1 VTEQVSSDVG
11 PPLLGRA
18 VRHHFFLILLTTL
31 LFPVVMG
38 VLALTRTPTYT
49 SSATVLL
56 KPLAGAPLSPEI
68 VGTLQQT
75 TGMMTEA
82 ALVNSTPVVARA
94 NEILRGEDLD
104 AGTPAVK
111 ATVPASTTI
120 IRVDFT
126 ATTATRAKRGANA
139 FAQALLSY
147 RQEQSAAEQKN
158 EQEALDSRIR
168 SVEAQLP
175 TASPRDRQG
184 LVNELAELRA
194 AVSRINAD
202 DAGPGESLTPA
213 YLPTSQSNLNPWL
226 LIGAAA
232 VLGLAAGLALAL
244 WRERN
249 DNRLRGASADSAA
262 GVPIL
267 ASLRFDQYDGATTV
281 ARSAPDSPFAEAFQ
295 EARARILALAPPPRA
310 VTVAAADATS
320 GADFVGVNLAQT
332 LAYAGYRV
340 ALVST
345 GEDSTVELLLDIE
358 PTPGLSDVLVGRPLD
373 QVAVMVQGVVVVPN
387 GNPTEHRSDLLA
399 SRAFSQAIRDLQREA
414 DYVIVVG
421 SQLSA
426 PNALAAALPTDGVL
440 LTGQEGETTRTDV
453 EDAVRRARGL
463 DVPVIG
469 LVLVERQARRSP
481 RRPRSQGAADRPPSR
496 MPVDQQGDSAR
507 DQSMLTHP
515 R

>member
-1 VTEQVSSDVG
+1 VNDV
-11 PPLLGRA
+11 LGDR
-18 VRHHFFLILLTTL
+18 LD
-31 LFPVVMG
+31 
-38 VLALTRTPTYT
+38 
-49 SSATVLL
+49 
-56 KPLAGAPLSPEI
+56 APL
-68 VGTLQQT
+68 V
-75 TGMMTEA
+75 
-82 ALVNSTPVVARA
+82 
-94 NEILRGEDLD
+94 

-111 ATVPASTTI
+111 ASVPENTQTI
-120 IRVDFT
+120 QIQYTDDSAGIARS
-126 ATTATRAKRGANA
+126 GANE
-139 FAQALLSY
+139 FANALISY
-147 RQEQSAAEQKN
+147 RSIESASDQKN
-158 EQEALDSRIR
+158 QLEALQKKIR
-168 SVEAQLP
+168 TVEAQLP
-175 TASPRDRQG
+175 NASPQDRQG
-184 LVNELAELRA
+184 LVNELTELRA
-194 AVSRINAD
+194 AVSRINAGGTD
-202 DAGPGESLTPA
+202 PGFVTEPAGPA
-213 YLPTSQSNLNPWL
+213 SQSNLNPWL

-244 WRERN
+244 WRERS
-249 DNRLRGASADSAA
+249 DNRLRGDSADSAA

-469 LVLVERQARRSP
+469 LVVVERQARRSP
-481 RRPRSQGAADRPPSR
+481 RRARSQGTAERPPSR